1 MQYNG
6 NYPLCSANPIGRAG
20 PMGLSDSSIN
30 NEEPLYGDGN
40 QIRPGQEREGLGLTT
55 KDPFTGTETIFAL
68 AVFLKAFIINNEG
81 PLYGD
86 GNVNVNS
93 VTFLAIINNEGPLYG
108 DGNTPPVYTR

>member
-30 NEEPLYGDGN
+30 NEGPLYGDGN
-40 QIRPGQEREGLGLTT
+40 FCENGFS
-55 KDPFTGTETIFAL
+55 DSN
-68 AVFLKAFIINNEG
+68 LKLLINNEG

-86 GNVNVNS
+86 GNNVYFFIKVIN
-93 VTFLAIINNEGPLYG
+93 FLH
-108 DGNTPPVYTR
+108 